1 MQQCLPIHKKV
12 EKLFQLDLNLLTP
25 PSRGNR
31 PNHRATKRLEWNLEH
46 NVIRQMATDLVQ
58 PVLVGEPLQGDRLP
72 AWKTDTRVHDK
83 RIRTEILYSLFHII
97 NHQDFSY
104 ILLSFTMNYNLQRT
118 IHGNRRLTQILRTYY
133 QEITH
138 QHFQR

>member
-1 MQQCLPIHKKV
+1 M
-12 EKLFQLDLNLLTP
+12 EKIVLVGLELLTP

-46 NVIRQMATDLVQ
+46 NVIRQMATDLVK

-83 RIRTEILYSLFHII
+83 QIRPEIVSI
-97 NHQDFSY
+97 
-104 ILLSFTMNYNLQRT
+104 
-118 IHGNRRLTQILRTYY
+118 
-133 QEITH
+133 
-138 QHFQR
+138 